1 MAHNH
6 VAANLLMGL
15 LVLSGLL
22 ALLGTKKETFPE
34 FSLDVIQVQIPYLG
48 ASPAE
53 VESGVVNRIEERLMG
68 IEGVGRIT
76 STASEGMGS
85 IRLELELGADVD
97 EVLED
102 VKNEVD
108 R

>member
-1 MAHNH
+1 MKSPVSWMSRNH

-34 FSLDVIQVQIPYLG
+34 FSLDVIQVQVPYLG

-53 VESGVVNRIEERLMG
+53 VEAGVISRIEERLIG
-68 IEGVGRIT
+68 LEGVDRIT
-76 STASEGMGS
+76 STASQSVGS
-85 IRLELELGADVD
+85 IRLELQLGADAEQAAAV
-97 EVLED
+97 
-102 VKNEVD
+102 
-108 R
+108 